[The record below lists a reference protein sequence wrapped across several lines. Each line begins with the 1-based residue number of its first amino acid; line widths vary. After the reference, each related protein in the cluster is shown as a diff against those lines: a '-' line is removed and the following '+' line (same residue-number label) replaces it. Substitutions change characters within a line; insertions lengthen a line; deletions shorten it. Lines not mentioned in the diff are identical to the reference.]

1 MTVLQHCKMQEEDH
15 VGHSATQLHLS
26 LCQIRQVQNRIGVV
40 EALVACVLELECS
53 RPWLTPCV
61 CLKSSFP
68 HHTRLQEACMQPD
81 EVSKHNHTD

>member
-1 MTVLQHCKMQEEDH
+1 MTALQCCKMQEEDY
-15 VGHSATQLHLS
+15 VGHSATQLHPS
-26 LCQIRQVQNRIGVV
+26 LCQIHQVQNWIGVV

-53 RPWLTPCV
+53 CPWLMPCI

-68 HHTRLQEACMQPD
+68 RHTRLQEACMQPD